1 MRDWQHTM
9 LGPLFVF
16 AFTVATLIGASFHL
30 IFGGDARRLALFLL
44 AAWIGFALGHTAGQ
58 SFGIALFSIG
68 ELSIIPAVI
77 GAVFSLIMV
86 LIFTSERGQG
96 RLSR

>member
-16 AFTVATLIGASFHL
+16 AFTVATLLGASCHL

-44 AAWIGFALGHTAGQ
+44 GAWIGFALGHMAGQ
-58 SFGIALFSIG
+58 SFGISLFSIG
-68 ELSIIPAVI
+68 DLRIVPAVI
-77 GAVFSLIMV
+77 GSLFSLMMV
-86 LIFTSERGQG
+86 LIFTTERGQG
-96 RLSR
+96 RSSR